1 MYKNMFLYEKTHR
14 YLKNDYQFFDA
25 LKIKDRKIR
34 ENCNLLTKVKFHE
47 LEWSSLIPTINHAQN
62 SLAAAEALS
71 PKISSHGTSCK
82 LKWGLSRTVR
92 LWNIS
97 QMITKTIWISTRIV
111 ISHALKQGNLIR
123 IFHWREH
130 HWRTNTSVGRKKW
143 IQKNRTTRVAVRDP
157 NRKVKYLSK
166 IIWDRKIITVHQV
179 YQFHQNRLGCPFMMG
194 VKVSRDKDISRW
206 VDWENPIYII
216 WNRIKNPA

>member
-1 MYKNMFLYEKTHR
+1 MFLYEKTHR

-97 QMITKTIWISTRIV
+97 RMITKTIWISTRIV
-111 ISHALKQGNLIR
+111 ISHALKQGNLFEISR
-123 IFHWREH
+123 
-130 HWRTNTSVGRKKW
+130 TSVETETTTWSEFSTGGNTIGEQILASEERNESKRTGLRESQSG
-143 IQKNRTTRVAVRDP
+143 IQIGKLNTWVRLFEIE
-157 NRKVKYLSK
+157 KL
-166 IIWDRKIITVHQV
+166 
-179 YQFHQNRLGCPFMMG
+179 
-194 VKVSRDKDISRW
+194 
-206 VDWENPIYII
+206 
-216 WNRIKNPA
+216 